1 MTHEVPPTLPPDAA
15 ATAACACSSAP
26 PHPPVAGPGPSS
38 RPAVTEDADV
48 IVVGAGPAGSATAAY
63 LARAGVDVLV
73 LEKASFPREKVCGD
87 GLTPR
92 AVKALVGMG
101 VPVGEQDGWVRNKGL
116 RIIGGGVR
124 LELPWPELS
133 SYPGYG
139 LVRTRLDFDE
149 ILARTAQKAGA
160 RLLEG
165 VTVTGPV
172 LDDSGR
178 ITGVTARPA
187 GAAGEPERSYRARVV
202 VAADGNS
209 SRLSLAMG
217 LSKRDDRPMGVAV
230 RTYYTS
236 PRHQDDY
243 LESWLD
249 LWDGEN
255 LLPGYGWIFG
265 MGDGTSN
272 VGLGML
278 NTSSS
283 FGNVDYRDLLR
294 RWLAGMPSEWGYL
307 EENRTQPIRGAAL
320 PMGFNRTPHY
330 TRGLL
335 LAGDAGGMVN
345 PFNGE
350 GIPYALESGELAA
363 QVIAQALARPDAAGA
378 ERVLMSYP
386 QALKAAYGGYYT
398 LGRRFVQAIG
408 NPKVMQFATK
418 YGMPRPALMRI
429 TLKLLANLTEPRGGH
444 ATDRVIHALS
454 KMTAVRHR
462 QSSRLAAEIE
472 IWRRGKEAP
481 HAELVRSDPG
491 ARRPGRRLR
500 DLLARAGGLYWPE
513 ALEPRETG
521 RLRVRDRADPA
532 AERQPVPG
540 EVLPDG
546 DAVHP
551 LRHRDRVPLPVG
563 RGV

>member
-1 MTHEVPPTLPPDAA
+1 MAA
-15 ATAACACSSAP
+15 PAGPATAA
-26 PHPPVAGPGPSS
+26 PG
-38 RPAVTEDADV
+38 VTEEADV
-48 IVVGAGPAGSATAAY
+48 IVVGAGPAGSATASY

-73 LEKASFPREKVCGD
+73 LEKAQFPREKVCGD

-92 AVKALVGMG
+92 AVKALIGMG

-149 ILARTAQKAGA
+149 ILARSAQKAGA

-172 LDDSGR
+172 LDENGR
-178 ITGVTARPA
+178 IVGVRARSSDSEA
-187 GAAGEPERSYRARVV
+187 GAAAGGPRRPGDSPGVAGGRPPGPVEPERIYRARVV

-209 SRLSLAMG
+209 SRLALSMG
-217 LSKRDDRPMGVAV
+217 LSKRDDRPLGVAV

-236 PRHQDDY
+236 PRHNDDY

-249 LWDGEN
+249 LWDGER

-272 VGLGML
+272 VGLGLL

-294 RWLAGMPSEWGYL
+294 RWLAGMPAEWGYL
-307 EENRTQPIRGAAL
+307 EENRTQPVRGAAL

-350 GIPYALESGELAA
+350 GIAYALESGELAA

-378 ERVLMSYP
+378 ERVLMAYP

-418 YGMPRPALMRI
+418 HGMPRPALMKF
-429 TLKLLANLTEPRGGH
+429 TLKLLANLTESRGGD
-444 ATDRVIHALS
+444 AGDRVIHALS
-454 KMTAVRHR
+454 KMT
-462 QSSRLAAEIE
+462 
-472 IWRRGKEAP
+472 
-481 HAELVRSDPG
+481 
-491 ARRPGRRLR
+491 
-500 DLLARAGGLYWPE
+500 
-513 ALEPRETG
+513 
-521 RLRVRDRADPA
+521 PA
-532 AERQPVPG
+532 A
-540 EVLPDG
+540 
-546 DAVHP
+546 
-551 LRHRDRVPLPVG
+551 
-563 RGV
+563 